1 MNKRTSS
8 SKLFFY
14 DLYGGGLKVQVMA
27 DARYHL
33 LRSISSFGPF
43 LLLLTIFVS
52 SAKFN
57 H

>member
-8 SKLFFY
+8 SKLYFY

-33 LRSISSFGPF
+33 LR
-43 LLLLTIFVS
+43 LTDLFC
-52 SAKFN
+52 
-57 H
+57 